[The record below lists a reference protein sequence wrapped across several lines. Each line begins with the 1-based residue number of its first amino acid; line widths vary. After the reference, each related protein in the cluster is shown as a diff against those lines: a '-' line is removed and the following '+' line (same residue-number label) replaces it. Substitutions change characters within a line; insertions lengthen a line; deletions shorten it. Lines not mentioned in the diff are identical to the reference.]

1 MATERHNAIEWRGQF
16 PTDDDRLAEHLGR
29 ILDAAIPQSTGA
41 FVRGLVAPYTDRPD
55 PR

>member
-1 MATERHNAIEWRGQF
+1 MRGAIERHSQF
-16 PTDDDRLAEHLGR
+16 CTNDDRLAEHLGR